1 MTTDK
6 SSKSALDAIAALHE
20 QFEGWTID
28 SIEPSDK
35 GDVGIKFNL
44 SFGLN
49 NHASVEVGYSSY
61 EGSFFIDGK
70 EIQGL
75 Q

>member
-1 MTTDK
+1 MNQNSNRIATD
-6 SSKSALDAIAALHE
+6 LNE

-49 NHASVEVGYSSY
+49 NHTTLEIAYSSC
-61 EGSFFIDGK
+61 EGSAFVDGK
-70 EIQGL
+70 EIIESQ
-75 Q
+75 